1 MLTTISFDSSARPV
15 STHLEPIVDLLLQHG
30 NKLARP
36 YRWGENW
43 NGFFCFLAKPI
54 DFDLIESTF
63 VLPDTVRL
71 ARLDGS
77 VECDVT
83 WATIKGNMAA
93 DGS

>member
-1 MLTTISFDSSARPV
+1 
-15 STHLEPIVDLLLQHG
+15 
-30 NKLARP
+30 
-36 YRWGENW
+36 
-43 NGFFCFLAKPI
+43 LAKPI